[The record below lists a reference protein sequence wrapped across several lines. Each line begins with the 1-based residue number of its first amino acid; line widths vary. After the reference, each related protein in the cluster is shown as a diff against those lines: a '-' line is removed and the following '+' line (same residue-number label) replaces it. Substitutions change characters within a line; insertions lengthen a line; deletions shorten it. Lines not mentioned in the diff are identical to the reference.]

1 MTTATQSLSG
11 TYHADPVHSSF
22 GFGVVYSGTGKFR
35 GTLDDVSAT
44 LTAGDDGL
52 ELEGAARV
60 DSISIKDPEAFRAH
74 VLGSEF
80 FDAENH
86 PEVTFKS
93 TQVELSEDGTARL
106 DGELT
111 IAGTTRPIAA
121 AGTWAE
127 PVPAAG
133 GGLRAGLEVA
143 TVIDRRD
150 FGFEWQ
156 MELPNGGDALGYDV
170 TLEVNLALF
179 QAEE

>member
-1 MTTATQSLSG
+1 MTTATQALSG

-52 ELEGAARV
+52 SLEGAARV
-60 DSISIKDPEAFRAH
+60 ESISIQEPEAFRAH

-80 FDAENH
+80 FDADNH
-86 PEVTFKS
+86 PEVSFRS
-93 TQVELSEDGTARL
+93 TKVELAEDGTARL

-111 IAGTTRPIAA
+111 IAGHTRPIAA
-121 AGTWAE
+121 AGTWVE

-156 MELPNGGDALGYDV
+156 MELPNGGDALAYDV

>member
-1 MTTATQSLSG
+1 MTTATQFLSG
-11 TYHADPVHSSF
+11 TSHADPVHSSC
-22 GFGVVYSGTGKFR
+22 GFGVVDSGTGKFR

-52 ELEGAARV
+52 SLEGAARV
-60 DSISIKDPEAFRAH
+60 ESISIQDPPQFRAH
-74 VLGSEF
+74 VLGAEF

-86 PEVTFKS
+86 PEVSFRS
-93 TQVELSEDGTARL
+93 SRVELSEDGTARL

-121 AGTWAE
+121 AGTWVE

-133 GGLRAGLEVA
+133 GGLRAGIEVA